1 MSKNPRINSTSKGGA
16 VHDRRREVAGVVGL
30 GAALFLLIAMMSLQ
44 AGAMV
49 MGPFGRSVA
58 GFFYGIAGIPGYAFV
73 LLGAIAAIRMLLDR
87 DQALPPMI
95 AIGAALGVLALAT
108 LVHLIAPHY
117 RVAGHGPGGA
127 IGEHLAE
134 ILRALISTAG
144 TALLALVGLVVAVV
158 VATPLRMRDVL
169 HAIWHGL
176 RVVGG
181 VIQSAAFA

>member
-1 MSKNPRINSTSKGGA
+1 MSKNPRISSTSKGGA

-49 MGPFGRSVA
+49 LGPFGRSVA
-58 GFFYGIAGIPGYAFV
+58 GFFYG
-73 LLGAIAAIRMLLDR
+73 IAAIRMLLDR

-134 ILRALISTAG
+134 
-144 TALLALVGLVVAVV
+144 
-158 VATPLRMRDVL
+158 
-169 HAIWHGL
+169 
-176 RVVGG
+176 
-181 VIQSAAFA
+181 